1 MKERI
6 SNMESRRKFLKLVG
20 AGAIAGGM
28 LPFVSMAENVMDSPP
43 TKETFNLSI
52 AGYSFLAYKAD
63 VDKVVDVCKAVDVNY
78 VSLKDFSL
86 PYNSTQ
92 EKTDEI
98 IGKFKAA
105 SITVYGLG
113 VIYMKTQQDVDNAFA
128 YAKRAG
134 VNLIIASPAYDLL
147 PYVEKKAKESQI
159 RIAIHNHGPEDKL
172 FPDVKSIYD
181 KIKNMDPV
189 IGICMDMGHTFRSG
203 QDPAAVLIKYHSRIY
218 DMHLKDVDEPVREGN
233 TVINGMGKIDF
244 VSFVKALRKTK
255 YAGHCSLE
263 FETRKDPAMGI
274 AQSIGNFRGFLG
286 CVR

>member
-1 MKERI
+1 
-6 SNMESRRKFLKLVG
+6 MESRRNFLKLAG
-20 AGAIAGGM
+20 AGAFAGSM
-28 LPFVSMAENVMDSPP
+28 LPFASMAKTAMESPP
-43 TKETFNLSI
+43 LSETFKLAI

-63 VDKVVDVCKAVDVNY
+63 VDKTIDVCKAVDINS

-86 PYNSTQ
+86 PFNSTQ

-113 VIYMKTQQDVDNAFA
+113 VIYMKNMQDVDNAVS

-134 VNLIIASPAYDLL
+134 VNMIIASPAYDVLSYL
-147 PYVEKKAKESQI
+147 EKKAKESQI

-181 KIKNMDPV
+181 RIKNMDSV
-189 IGICMDMGHTFRSG
+189 IGICMDIGHTFRSG
-203 QDPAAVLIKYHSRIY
+203 QDPAAILIKYHSRIY
-218 DMHLKDVDEPVREGN
+218 DMHLKDVDEPVKEGE
-233 TVINGMGKIDF
+233 TVINGMGKINF
-244 VSFVKALRKTK
+244 VSLVKALRKIK

-263 FETRKDPAMGI
+263 YESKTDPAMGI
-274 AQSIGNFRGFLG
+274 AQSIGNFRGVLSCAG
-286 CVR
+286 

>member
-1 MKERI
+1 MK
-6 SNMESRRKFLKLVG
+6 SRRDFLKLAG
-20 AGAIAGGM
+20 TGAIAGSM
-28 LPFVSMAENVMDSPP
+28 LPFISIAENAVDNPP
-43 TKETFNLSI
+43 VKETFDLSI

-63 VDKVVDVCKAVDVNY
+63 VDKAIDICKAVDINY

-105 SITVYGLG
+105 SINVYGLG

-134 VNLIIASPAYDLL
+134 VNLIITSPAYDLL

-181 KIKNMDPV
+181 RIKNMDPV
-189 IGICMDMGHTFRSG
+189 LGICMDIGHTFRSG
-203 QDPAAVLIKYHSRIY
+203 QDPAAILVKYHSRIY
-218 DMHLKDVDEPVREGN
+218 DMHLKDVDEPVKSGK

-244 VSFVKALRKTK
+244 VSFVKALHKTK
-255 YAGHCSLE
+255 YGGHCSLE
-263 FETRKDPAMGI
+263 FEARSDPAMGI
-274 AQSIGNFRGFLG
+274 AQSIGHFRGVLA